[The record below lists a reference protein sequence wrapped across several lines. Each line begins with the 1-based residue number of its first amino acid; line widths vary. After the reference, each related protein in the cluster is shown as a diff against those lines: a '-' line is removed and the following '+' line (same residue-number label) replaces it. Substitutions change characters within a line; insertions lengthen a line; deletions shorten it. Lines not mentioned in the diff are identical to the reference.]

1 MAEIIG
7 LELWLVRHGETTHSR
22 DGFLAGW
29 GDVPLTAIGED
40 QASAVRP
47 LLAGERF
54 AGVWSSDLSRAAR
67 TARLAWGEARP
78 DRRLREINFG
88 ELEGHPWATLDAGLK
103 LGLSSFVGFSP
114 PGGETIEAMRERV
127 GTFISELPPGRHLLF
142 THGGVIRALTREVG
156 DDSFQPTGTVVALD
170 WTARKLLFVRRQ
182 NGVKSPF
189 DEPSPRR

>member
-1 MAEIIG
+1 MVEPG

-22 DGFLAGW
+22 DGILAGW
-29 GDVPLTAIGED
+29 GDVPLTAIGEN

-54 AGVWSSDLSRAAR
+54 TGVWSSDLSRAVR
-67 TARLAWGEARP
+67 TARLAWGEATP
-78 DRRLREINFG
+78 EPRLREINFG
-88 ELEGHPWATLDAGLK
+88 ELEGHPWATLDDGLK
-103 LGLSSFVGFSP
+103 QALSGFAGFSP
-114 PGGETIEAMRERV
+114 PGGETIEAMRGRV
-127 GTFISELPPGRHLLF
+127 GSFLAELPPGRHLLF

-156 DDSFQPTGTVVALD
+156 EDAFQPTGTVVALD
-170 WTARKLLFVRRQ
+170 WTARKLLLVRRQ